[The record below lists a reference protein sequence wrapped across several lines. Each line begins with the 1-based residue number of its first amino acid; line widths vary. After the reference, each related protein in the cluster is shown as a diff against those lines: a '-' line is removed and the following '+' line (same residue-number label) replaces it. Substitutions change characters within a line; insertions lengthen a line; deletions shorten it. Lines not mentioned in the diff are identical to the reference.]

1 MSSSISKR
9 RSACLAAVLIALPVV
24 FLVGSLALGAYAI
37 SPFEV
42 FEIIVS
48 RFTGNTE
55 GVDQMAA
62 GIVWQTRLPRALA
75 AALVGAG
82 LAVTG
87 ALFQGLFRNPLAAPD
102 TLGVSN
108 GAGFGAGLAII
119 LGASAVGTQLGAI
132 AFGLAAVGLAFAVVS
147 RGRANTVTLI
157 LSGMLIGSLFSSLVA
172 LLKFVADPTEK
183 LPQIVYWL
191 MGSLSNITYESILMI
206 LPLYIVAMAVL
217 FLYRWRVNVLSL
229 GDKEAKSF
237 GLNVARD
244 RGILIVACSVVTA
257 LVVSISGIIGWVG
270 IVVPHLARMLVGPDF
285 RRLLPA
291 SISLGICYLIAIDD
305 LCRTVTAFEIPIGV
319 ITGIIGV
326 PMFLYF
332 IYRRKVSW

>member
-9 RSACLAAVLIALPVV
+9 RSACLAAALIALPVV

-82 LAVTG
+82 LAATG

-132 AFGLAAVGLAFAVVS
+132 AFGLAAVGLTFAVVS

-326 PMFLYF
+326 PMFLCF